1 MIDWA
6 YHSKMYFNADKSKQA
21 QKAIF
26 REKYHFFAVNF
37 NFWKQSHYQ
46 NYMPKNILDYPR

>member
-26 REKYHFFAVNF
+26 REKRHFL
-37 NFWKQSHYQ
+37 QS
-46 NYMPKNILDYPR
+46 ILTFGNSLIIKTTCQKHLGLS